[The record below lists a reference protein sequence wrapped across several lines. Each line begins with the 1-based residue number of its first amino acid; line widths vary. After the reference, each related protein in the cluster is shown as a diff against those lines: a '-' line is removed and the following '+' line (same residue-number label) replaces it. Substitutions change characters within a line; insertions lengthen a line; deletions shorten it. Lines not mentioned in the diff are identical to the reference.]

1 MVLLLFC
8 RISFA
13 NPMLVFTLLFR
24 MLLLCLQCIR
34 GLLAKKKKGGK
45 IKIEGY
51 LILSQFSKPVHK
63 IVYFYINTFIC
74 IHTYRCVG
82 HVLKLFIQFCVI
94 ASDFKVFCS
103 CDLRPF
109 KFGVMQRTY
118 LFGKVFSAD
127 DVFLLYSL

>member
-1 MVLLLFC
+1 MSSMHSGAF
-8 RISFA
+8 
-13 NPMLVFTLLFR
+13 
-24 MLLLCLQCIR
+24 
-34 GLLAKKKKGGK
+34 GKKKGGK

-63 IVYFYINTFIC
+63 IVYFYINTFIG
-74 IHTYRCVG
+74 IHTYRCMG

-94 ASDFKVFCS
+94 GSDFKVFCS

-118 LFGKVFSAD
+118 LFGKVFSPD